1 MAQVKVQT
9 TANLSGSAMSPAVQ
23 LLAVP
28 TAGPL
33 GLQSSMNGSLPASST
48 SCSSPAAG
56 LVDSTVSANA
66 PASPQENMANPKEK
80 TPMCLVNE
88 LARFNR
94 IQPQY
99 KLLNERGAAHAKIF
113 TVQLTLG
120 EQSWEAEG
128 SSIKKAQH
136 SAAATALTETTLPKP
151 SLRPPKGETNS
162 NPVMAGGLTSRQKK
176 ADERKQK
183 GSITPTVELNGL
195 AMKRGEPAIYR
206 SLDPKPLPNYRA
218 NYNFRGMFNQ
228 RIIQVHAITTRG
240 EPAIYRSLDPKPLPN
255 YRANYNFRGMFNQRY
270 HYPVPKIFYVQ
281 LTVGNSEFIGE
292 GKTRQAARHNAA
304 MKALQALRNE
314 PIPDKTPQSI
324 ERKNEAE
331 EDSDASKSEIS
342 LVFEIAHKRNVPVS
356 FESIE
361 RKNEAEEDSDASKSE
376 ISLVFEIAHKRNV
389 PVSFESIERKN
400 EAEEDSDASKSEISL
415 VFEIAHKRNVPV
427 SFEVIKECGPPHMK
441 SFVTRV
447 TVGDFT
453 AEGEGNS
460 KKLSKKRAAIMVLQ
474 ELKKLPFLP
483 AIEKPKLHYKKRPKT
498 ILKTGPE
505 YGQGMNPISR
515 LAQIQQAKKEK
526 EPEYALLSERGMPR
540 RREFIMQVKV
550 GNESATGTGP
560 NKKVAKRNSA
570 EAMLLQL
577 GYKASSP
584 AQSQAE
590 KPVENKGWNGQ
601 KAAFPEP
608 TSNTQKGILHLSPD
622 VYQEMEASRNK
633 TGPAAVVNYLHP
645 KDIGQGSGSFFS
657 TTSNTATIARELLLS
672 GISPTAEAIGLKGK
686 APASTCASVQPSQ
699 QLEYLARIQGFQV
712 QYNDLQNGKECMT
725 YLSLSPVQMTFH
737 GIGSSIAASHDQ
749 AALSALKQLSEQGLD
764 PVEGALK
771 VENGSLERQVKHL
784 GEKADNK
791 QTNSGTTG
799 QDCKD
804 SKAVF

>member
-9 TANLSGSAMSPAVQ
+9 TANLSGSAMSPAMQ

-33 GLQSSMNGSLPASST
+33 GLQSSMNGSLPSSST

-56 LVDSTVSANA
+56 LVESTVSANA

-99 KLLNERGAAHAKIF
+99 KLLNERGAAHAK
-113 TVQLTLG
+113 LTLG
-120 EQSWEAEG
+120 EQIWEAEG

-162 NPVMAGGLTSRQKK
+162 NP
-176 ADERKQK
+176 

-195 AMKRGEPAIYR
+195 AMK
-206 SLDPKPLPNYRA
+206 
-218 NYNFRGMFNQ
+218 
-228 RIIQVHAITTRG
+228 RG

-324 ERKNEAE
+324 EG
-331 EDSDASKSEIS
+331 
-342 LVFEIAHKRNVPVS
+342 
-356 FESIE
+356 
-361 RKNEAEEDSDASKSE
+361 
-376 ISLVFEIAHKRNV
+376 
-389 PVSFESIERKN
+389 KN

-447 TVGDFT
+447 KVGDFT

-460 KKLSKKRAAIMVLQ
+460 KKLSKKRAAILVLQ

-483 AIEKPKLHYKKRPKT
+483 VIEKPKLHYKKRPKT

-771 VENGSLERQVKHL
+771 VENGSRERQVKHL